1 MRRIGLLGIW
11 WVGAVGACTP
21 LGLWVYEDP
30 GFEVSRVRIQAAQIP
45 DSTVLVALAFWNPND
60 YDISTARLELDLRL
74 DDQKIGRF
82 ARDSVIAMTKIGTT
96 TLALA
101 FTPTSAATPVRL
113 AAFRSGTTHRFLVE
127 GRAVF
132 KTPFGERKVRVAH
145 AGAIAFG
152 GAVEPAAGNA
162 GWVEQRPGLPLPTW
176 SPSLWPSMQPNP
188 RRQQ

>member
-1 MRRIGLLGIW
+1 MRRTVLFGIW
-11 WVGAVGACTP
+11 WVAAASACTP

-45 DSTVLVALAFWNPND
+45 DSTVMVALALWNPND
-60 YDISTARLELDLRL
+60 YDISTERLELDLRL

-82 ARDSVIAMTKIGTT
+82 ERDSVVSMAKIGTT

-101 FTPTSAATPVRL
+101 FTPTSAATPGRL

-145 AGAIAFG
+145 AGAMAFG
-152 GAVEPAAGNA
+152 GVVEPA
-162 GWVEQRPGLPLPTW
+162 ERRPALPLSTW
-176 SPSLWPSMQPNP
+176 SPSLWPRVQPNP
-188 RRQQ
+188 QRQQ